1 MTRRLENKVAVITG
15 GNSVIGL
22 ATAKEFAGQG
32 AQVVLLARSQD
43 KFDKA
48 ISKIGH
54 NATGS
59 QPPSAFWERR
69 EVVLNAHALF

>member
-32 AQVVLLARSQD
+32 AQVVLLARSRLPP
-43 KFDKA
+43 F
-48 ISKIGH
+48 
-54 NATGS
+54 GS
-59 QPPSAFWERR
+59 GAKSC
-69 EVVLNAHALF
+69 